1 MPFFG
6 QMLAAVGL
14 DLHKTLIVTTHSGT
28 LLSRKANTATYH
40 DLPSHSACPPLFQPS
55 IALRVFP
62 LGVVLI
68 VDASRMLAIF

>member
-40 DLPSHSACPPLFQPS
+40 DLPPHSACPPPLRGL
-55 IALRVFP
+55 ALGVVP

-68 VDASRMLAIF
+68 VDASRMLAMF